1 MMNNQ
6 DEKCLHSR
14 LECANLLFRENMP
27 KSNKE
32 PHHMEIVKTI
42 FVCIQL
48 LLCASLI
55 CVIVLQSGKNSGLSA
70 FTGANESYLAKN
82 KAKSRDAR
90 LALAT
95 KWVAGIVVVLTVVL
109 NLI

>member
-1 MMNNQ
+1 
-6 DEKCLHSR
+6 
-14 LECANLLFRENMP
+14 
-27 KSNKE
+27 
-32 PHHMEIVKTI
+32 MEVVNTI
-42 FVCIQL
+42 IIAIQL
-48 LLCASLI
+48 LLCAILI

-95 KWVAGIVVVLTVVL
+95 KWIAGIFVVLTVIINLML
-109 NLI
+109 NII

>member
-1 MMNNQ
+1 
-6 DEKCLHSR
+6 
-14 LECANLLFRENMP
+14 
-27 KSNKE
+27 
-32 PHHMEIVKTI
+32 MEIVKI
-42 FVCIQL
+42 VFVCIQL
-48 LLCASLI
+48 LLAITLI
-55 CVIVLQSGKNSGLSA
+55 CVIILQSGKNSGLSA

-95 KWVAGIVVVLTVVL
+95 KWIAGVFIVLTVML